1 MRLIWMFKGRRR
13 RPYKEH
19 VNWFQHIYGDKMMID
34 FFLHIKEQRQE
45 YEDRIRE
52 HWKGYL
58 NKTSLTSLERE
69 KFIKK
74 QINEI
79 VDNRIKDY
87 DKSIKRNLLDGLEK
101 KYDNKSKTQNKI
113 FYNLMLEIICPSFLR
128 KEYSI
133 LDKKE

>member
-1 MRLIWMFKGRRR
+1 
-13 RPYKEH
+13 
-19 VNWFQHIYGDKMMID
+19 MID